1 MTTLLLMQDFGWYAV
16 PESFKVY
23 LKVNI
28 DVAAKR
34 AFEDSTR
41 KSSEKFATVEE
52 QKADM
57 EKRYQIENERYWNLY
72 GVRKEDESNYDL
84 VIDTTKLTPEQV
96 AIKIEMAYK
105 EWLEK

>member
-1 MTTLLLMQDFGWYAV
+1 
-16 PESFKVY
+16 
-23 LKVNI
+23 
-28 DVAAKR
+28 
-34 AFEDSTR
+34 
-41 KSSEKFATVEE
+41 
-52 QKADM
+52 M